1 MKLRPVTKPKKRN
14 KATSK
19 KINDDVISKNCDVI
33 VIFLIYGRFGA
44 FRKPDS
50 GRIVVKLT
58 FSFIVTFYLTKA
70 ENKAKKFLTSSHTI
84 ALSKGTIFAKN
95 ANFLQKE
102 ILTSAKLKEPWY

>member
-1 MKLRPVTKPKKRN
+1 MADLEHSGSRTP
-14 KATSK
+14 
-19 KINDDVISKNCDVI
+19 DV
-33 VIFLIYGRFGA
+33 YY
-44 FRKPDS
+44 
-50 GRIVVKLT
+50 VKLT